1 MAIQDLQ
8 RERMQTALS
17 MSIPA
22 LTAIAN
28 GAQSKYGVDS
38 LTAVMALQIKGP
50 AEKAARAQQAG
61 QQPKPSTV
69 KDQVVAAA
77 QPAPTD
83 TGIGSLNAG
92 NVMTE
97 QGMAAGGIV
106 AFDEGGEV
114 PRYNGEFDSF
124 IQAEPK
130 GPEYGFAFSSP
141 ATFFDMLN
149 PFESEQV
156 KAIRYKKAGIK
167 YTPPP
172 GYNQQGVPIA
182 ADTKAVEEKKQQAA
196 TMERNNFLI
205 DRNSLTKENVPFA
218 APAAADK
225 TQQPPGAPAGF
236 PSVGG
241 ALKTLRDA
249 TTAYGNFD
257 PMQFMR
263 NVDLSKYKDFLPM
276 TPDEVR
282 TEMGKSR
289 TALDEMFPEKTREE
303 VEQRIAKRYAG
314 LEGMYKQ
321 REARGAEAVKEAE
334 KEKGQ
339 TAGLGLMQF
348 AAELVT
354 KPLDKIN
361 PGAAFQTFKDANSQF
376 RQARKEYREGLDK
389 IAEARE
395 LQKIGQSEKADAL
408 FREGAL
414 ARFNFESGLD
424 KLAIAQDGIYKS
436 GALSI
441 ADKATQAQDRKL
453 TANLKMGEAELTAAT
468 KGAELASE
476 ERRATTYADA
486 RMGGAGNRFTYE
498 EAITKART
506 EMPFN
511 NFQTEWVSSGKAKQ
525 TGRAMPTKQDYDAY
539 LDARA
544 RSMLS
549 ANQAYYSGTT
559 AAPSGGGDA
568 LDPNQFTVREK
579 K

>member
-17 MSIPA
+17 MSIPD

-28 GAQSKYGVDS
+28 GAQSKHGVDS

-50 AEKAARAQQAG
+50 AEKAARAQQTA
-61 QQPKPSTV
+61 QQPKPPTV
-69 KDQVVAAA
+69 KDQVVAQAS
-77 QPAPTD
+77 D
-83 TGIGSLNAG
+83 MGGGITNANAG
-92 NVMTE
+92 GLMTE
-97 QGMAAGGIV
+97 QAMAAGGIV
-106 AFDEGGEV
+106 AFQSGGEI
-114 PRYNGEFDSF
+114 ED
-124 IQAEPK
+124 
-130 GPEYGFAFSSP
+130 
-141 ATFFDMLN
+141 
-149 PFESEQV
+149 
-156 KAIRYKKAGIK
+156 
-167 YTPPP
+167 
-172 GYNQQGVPIA
+172 
-182 ADTKAVEEKKQQAA
+182 
-196 TMERNNFLI
+196 
-205 DRNSLTKENVPFA
+205 LTKELAELERQKREQRSSVGTFRTPAPYATQVATQA
-218 APAAADK
+218 AVLDAKIADIRRRLQLAQNRSSFTAERNALREQGITPAEFGTPPDVLQAQQAQQGQQPQQGQRPPQG
-225 TQQPPGAPAGF
+225 QQPPGAAPIGAPAGF

-263 NVDLSKYKDFLPM
+263 NVDLSQYKDYLPM

-282 TEMGKSR
+282 TQMGKSR

-314 LEGMYKQ
+314 LENMFKQ

-339 TAGLGLMQF
+339 TAGLGLMQL

-354 KPLDKIN
+354 KPLTKID

-395 LQKIGQSEKADAL
+395 LQKIGQGEKADAL
-408 FREGAL
+408 FREGAM

-424 KLAIAQDGIYKS
+424 KLAIAQDGIYKT

-453 TANLKMGEAELTAAT
+453 TANLKLGAAELETAT
-468 KGAELASE
+468 EGAKLGSE
-476 ERRATTYADA
+476 ERRAAMYAGA

-498 EAITKART
+498 EARTKART
-506 EMPFN
+506 ELPFDV
-511 NFQTEWVSSGKAKQ
+511 FQQNWITSGKQKQ
-525 TGRAMPTKQDYDAY
+525 TGRAMPTQEDYENAI
-539 LDARA
+539 DARA
-544 RSMLS
+544 RTILS
-549 ANQAYYSGTT
+549 ANEAYYSGTT
-559 AAPSGGGDA
+559 AAPSGGGAQPVIDFRTGK
-568 LDPNQFTVREK
+568 PIGQ
-579 K
+579 